1 MNAKIRAKQQAN
13 KVCVR
18 SILYNEN
25 GIINSIT
32 ELNESIRD
40 RQEELLKTVIDYL
53 KTRISQEN
61 QIKHPEIFS
70 TGKMYDGENYT
81 GIVEQI

>member
-1 MNAKIRAKQQAN
+1 
-13 KVCVR
+13 VR

-40 RQEELLKTVIDYL
+40 RQEELLKTIIDYL
-53 KTRISQEN
+53 RTRVSQEN
-61 QIKHPEIFS
+61 QVKHPEIFS